1 MNKGDEVLITVTEE
15 NKEEV
20 LKQYVYDIYMS
31 TRYAI
36 PKYKPSIETIGR
48 YSHQHLV
55 SQYALTLEYILRV
68 RRECNILLRILNNQP
83 FKPYDLEKFNE
94 NFERLAEKCRER
106 ERQEYLEKEARRKR
120 FLQYRR
126 ELLQVEKKTSN

>member
-1 MNKGDEVLITVTEE
+1 MKVTEE
-15 NKEEV
+15 NKEEL

-55 SQYALTLEYILRV
+55 SEYALTLEYIVRV
-68 RRECNILLRILNNQP
+68 QRECNILLRILNNQS
-83 FKPYDLEKFNE
+83 FKPYDLEKFNK
-94 NFERLAEKCRER
+94 NFERLAEKAKER
-106 ERQEYLEKEARRKR
+106 EHQEYLEKEARRKM

-126 ELLQVEKKTSN
+126 EAAAARKKTSN

>member
-1 MNKGDEVLITVTEE
+1 MKVTEE
-15 NKEEV
+15 NKEEL

-55 SQYALTLEYILRV
+55 SEYALTLEYIVRV
-68 RRECNILLRILNNQP
+68 QRECNILLRILNNQS
-83 FKPYDLEKFNE
+83 FKPYDLEKFNK
-94 NFERLAEKCRER
+94 NFERLAEKAKER
-106 ERQEYLEKEARRKR
+106 EHQEYLEKEARRKR

-126 ELLQVEKKTSN
+126 EVAATRKKTSN